1 MPALKFVRD
10 LAAQPLRRPRVCRI
24 NGRSITYTPRQTAEY
39 ENQIKSIY
47 SKVANFKFE
56 RCVPLEI
63 AILALFA
70 PPKSVSKKVR
80 ALMLSGKILPTKRPD
95 GDNIIKVVLDA
106 LNGVAFHDDGQ
117 ICKIYFKK
125 MYAETPEVRV
135 LIKNIVEE

>member
-1 MPALKFVRD
+1 MPGIPRGK
-10 LAAQPLRRPRVCRI
+10 QRPRVCRI
-24 NGRSITYTPRQTAEY
+24 NGRSITYTPKQTVDY
-39 ENQIKSIY
+39 ENQIRSIY

-56 RCVPLEI
+56 RCVPLEV

-70 PPKSVSKKVR
+70 PPKSVSQEVR
-80 ALMLSGKILPTKRPD
+80 ASMLGGEILPTKRPD

-117 ICKIYFKK
+117 VCKIYFEK

-135 LIKNIVEE
+135 LIKNME

>member
-1 MPALKFVRD
+1 MEIKFTIPGTPKGK
-10 LAAQPLRRPRVCRI
+10 QRPRVCRI

-39 ENQIKSIY
+39 ESQIKSIY

-56 RCVPLEI
+56 RYVPLEV

-70 PPKSVSKKVR
+70 LPKSASKKVR
-80 ALMLSGKILPTKRPD
+80 TLMLGGEIMPTKRPD
-95 GDNIIKVVLDA
+95 GDNVIKVVLDA

-117 ICKIYFKK
+117 ICKIYFEK

-135 LIKNIVEE
+135 LIKNME